1 MRNCLSYFF
10 EAVSMEERQQGMM
23 DGLEMAIEV
32 CERSDSFSNA
42 KDLLR
47 YYLDLMK
54 EDKFEKIKVSLG
66 ALR

>member
-1 MRNCLSYFF
+1 
-10 EAVSMEERQQGMM
+10 MEERQQGMM